1 MYLIGPSQ
9 CAAQGTACMQ
19 SPMRGGSPS
28 AMVGI
33 IMGLC
38 ESIGA
43 ASTIGL
49 CMPIGNVIQLE
60 FGPIQELAQDYAC
73 RNRLL

>member
-1 MYLIGPSQ
+1 
-9 CAAQGTACMQ
+9 MQ

-33 IMGLC
+33 MMGLC

-43 ASTIGL
+43 ASIGL

-60 FGPIQELAQDYAC
+60 FRPMQELAQDYTG
-73 RNRLL
+73 RNTLL

>member
-19 SPMRGGSPS
+19 WPMRGGSPS
-28 AMVGI
+28 ARVGI

-38 ESIGA
+38 GSIGA
-43 ASTIGL
+43 ASIGL